1 MRNNITYT
9 DKAPTMPNQTS
20 VEPERPTVKAL
31 RKRFEGKTENISTK
45 NVLEIKKNRFKIIQK
60 LFENKVE
67 IKQLIRNGSFKRENS
82 FKIQVFKSTLSYI
95 FKSYGL
101 S

>member
-31 RKRFEGKTENISTK
+31 RKKFEEKTENISTK
-45 NVLEIKKNRFKIIQK
+45 NVLEIKKSRFKIIQK

-67 IKQLIRNGSFKRENS
+67 IKQLIRSSSFKRGNS